1 MVFVVRVS
9 SLHNIEACELEL
21 DSDPCWAAGSRL
33 HTTNRFYPHSRVWRF
48 AQIFGWK
55 YLDKKWSRPE
65 SWPDGGSFHFAR
77 VQSIHEVN
85 SSVSP
90 FLGRQFCQFFATIF
104 STKFALTFFKADI
117 FTAIALL
124 DRCSYV
130 TLSVGHSRSLHC
142 TMCTFCNICSFGLNK
157 LGHILKFVICYT
169 IQHIFFPFCSV
180 RRNMEKYQFSW
191 VSHSKFVTI
200 CRQFSLN
207 YSLVSYTRFGA

>member
-1 MVFVVRVS
+1 MWPFCWIYREGVAGAHHRPFL
-9 SLHNIEACELEL
+9 SL
-21 DSDPCWAAGSRL
+21 AAIPESGVL
-33 HTTNRFYPHSRVWRF
+33 HKS

-157 LGHILKFVICYT
+157 LGHILKFVICYF
-169 IQHIFFPFCSV
+169 IQHIFVPFCSV
-180 RRNMEKYQFSW
+180 QRNMGKFKFSQ
-191 VSHSKFVTI
+191 VSTLKSW
-200 CRQFSLN
+200 FSLN
-207 YSLVSYTRFGA
+207 YSPGA